1 MLTPPEFCA
10 FCASR
15 ARGQFPRDKS
25 SRLANDGVD
34 MANHAAT
41 RNRDYRSQ
49 TGRRPWS
56 TLLEACAPIL
66 GYEPSPEAS
75 ALPRR
80 PEAAAGGSR
89 LTKPLRTGFVC
100 RTTAG
105 LTWLDGAEFGRRV
118 GIIVAPGR
126 GD

>member
-25 SRLANDGVD
+25 SRLANDGGVD
-34 MANHAAT
+34 MAHHPAT

-56 TLLEACAPIL
+56 TLLEACAPIWATSRRRSI
-66 GYEPSPEAS
+66 G
-75 ALPRR
+75 LPRR
-80 PEAAAGGSR
+80 PEAAADGSR

-105 LTWLDGAEFGRRV
+105 PTWLDGAEFGRRV
-118 GIIVAPGR
+118 GIIVAPR
-126 GD
+126 RND